1 MCRITR
7 RSACDNLLW
16 FENKLGL
23 LDANFGGG
31 DWMEPLNHT
40 YIDWSKKNRRVR
52 NEGPGKIVEI
62 DEAKSIVLQHQ
73 QQLDHIFG
81 RPVLHSCSATPAAY
95 ACSATA
101 AAATTAAALAG
112 EAGGAT

>member
-1 MCRITR
+1 MSDCWK
-7 RSACDNLLW
+7 AYNCLA
-16 FENKLGL
+16 E
-23 LDANFGGG
+23 
-31 DWMEPLNHT
+31 
-40 YIDWSKKNRRVR
+40 
-52 NEGPGKIVEI
+52 EGFIHQT
-62 DEAKSIVLQHQ
+62 SIVLQHQ